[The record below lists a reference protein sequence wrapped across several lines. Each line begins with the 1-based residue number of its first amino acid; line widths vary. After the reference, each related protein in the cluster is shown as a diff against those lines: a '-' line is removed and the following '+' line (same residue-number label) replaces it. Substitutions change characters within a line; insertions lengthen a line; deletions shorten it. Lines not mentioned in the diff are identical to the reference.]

1 MQFPPLIDW
10 HQFFSFGLPYFVIT
24 FIAVIAIFQCC
35 SKSREK
41 RAERREQR
49 RAGMA
54 ALEVAGFSEEE
65 LADIATLRSKL
76 SDMDHEGTLAHTL
89 ISEVSQ

>member
-1 MQFPPLIDW
+1 
-10 HQFFSFGLPYFVIT
+10 
-24 FIAVIAIFQCC
+24 
-35 SKSREK
+35 
-41 RAERREQR
+41 
-49 RAGMA
+49 MA

-89 ISEVSQ
+89 MSEVSQ

>member
-1 MQFPPLIDW
+1 M
-10 HQFFSFGLPYFVIT
+10 
-24 FIAVIAIFQCC
+24 IAIFQCC

-41 RAERREQR
+41 RAERREQSR
-49 RAGMA
+49 AEQSRAGMA

-89 ISEVSQ
+89 LSEVSQ

>member
-1 MQFPPLIDW
+1 LQY
-10 HQFFSFGLPYFVIT
+10 FSV
-24 FIAVIAIFQCC
+24 VV
-35 SKSREK
+35 

-49 RAGMA
+49 GESRVEQSRTGMA